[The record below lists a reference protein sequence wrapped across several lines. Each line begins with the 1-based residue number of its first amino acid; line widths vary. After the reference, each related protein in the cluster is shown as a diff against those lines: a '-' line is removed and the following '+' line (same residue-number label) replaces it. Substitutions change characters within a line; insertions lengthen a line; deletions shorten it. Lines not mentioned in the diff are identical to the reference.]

1 MVKTPPFVTS
11 INSVQALSPGEGLRL
26 SFSLLEDLITKKVG
40 RIEWEIHRTDAPMK
54 KICRGLVAALL
65 FALVYNAPAF
75 GQDKIRI
82 GLSSVSA
89 LHSAV
94 WVAEQKGFFRKQGL
108 ETEVIVTGQGATI
121 GIGGLLANDIQI
133 ASSGGDALVNA
144 ALRGGD
150 TVMIAAGVNKG
161 LNRIMVRPDIK
172 TPPDLKGRKIGVS
185 RIGAVSHS
193 VLLMMLKNWN
203 MSPAD
208 IQVMQLGSSP
218 NMLAGLDKG
227 SIDGA
232 VMTIPFVFVAEDRGF
247 RVLVD
252 LAETDI
258 YYLHTMIA
266 STRSYIRTN
275 RDKTLKFLRGFLE
288 GIAYFKQNKK
298 ESLEIVR
305 KKLRLNADQER
316 NLERAYDLLAT
327 KYYEQMP
334 YPSLRGVETVLG
346 LVEKDNPKAKGANP
360 KSFVDDSL
368 LREIDASGF
377 VKGLY
382 QR

>member
-1 MVKTPPFVTS
+1 
-11 INSVQALSPGEGLRL
+11 
-26 SFSLLEDLITKKVG
+26 
-40 RIEWEIHRTDAPMK
+40 MK
-54 KICRGLVAALL
+54 KICRGSIAGLL
-65 FALVYNAPAF
+65 FVLIHNTPAY
-75 GQDKIRI
+75 GQDKIRM

-316 NLERAYDLLAT
+316 NLERAYDLMAT

-346 LVEKDNPKAKGANP
+346 LVEKDNPKAKGADP